1 MPEYLFYCLKSKKK
15 KTENINPSL
24 SKNSNDRTTLLSK
37 CAICRIK
44 KSRFIKEKKAS
55 ELLSSLVMKT
65 PLSQILLF
73 GNILF

>member
-1 MPEYLFYCLKSKKK
+1 MLEYLFYCLKSKKK
-15 KTENINPSL
+15 TINPSL
-24 SKNSNDRTTLLSK
+24 SKNSNDRTMLLSK